1 VVQSFKILVVDDF
14 EDFRRFVRSALQQ
27 RAEFQI
33 TEASDGLQ
41 AVEKA
46 KKLHAD
52 LILLD
57 IGLPSLNG
65 FEVARRVRYLAPR
78 AKILFLSQESSPDV
92 VRKAL
97 SMGAR
102 GYVHKLRA
110 GSDLL
115 SAIEAVFSG
124 EQFVSDGLIP
134 TLPSSLP
141 SLNLRFALS
150 DVVTHAMEMTG
161 ADMGSLQIL
170 DHQTNNLYIAAQSG
184 FSEQFLEF
192 FDRVPN
198 NQGAC
203 GTPLTSGQRVI
214 VDDVADDPIF
224 RGTKSKEIVLGE
236 GVRAVQS
243 MPLTTAS
250 GKLVGVLS
258 THFRV
263 PKPPREKLLQITNP
277 EILRTSPGILE
288 RTSAGRQPRLAL

>member
-1 VVQSFKILVVDDF
+1 VVQPFKILVVDDF

-46 KKLHAD
+46 EKLHAD

-65 FEVARRVRYLAPR
+65 FEVARRVRYLAPQ

-97 SMGAR
+97 SIGAR
-102 GYVHKLRA
+102 GYVHKLRT

-115 SAIEAVFSG
+115 LAIEAVFRG
-124 EQFVSDGLIP
+124 ERFVSDGLIP
-134 TLPSSLP
+134 ALPSRLP
-141 SLNLRFALS
+141 PLNLRSALS
-150 DVVTHAMEMTG
+150 EVVAHAMEMTG

-184 FSEQFLEF
+184 FSKQFLEF
-192 FDRVPN
+192 FDRVPQ

-203 GTPLTSGQRVI
+203 GTALSRGQRVV
-214 VDDVADDPIF
+214 VDDVAEDPIF

-243 MPLTTAS
+243 IPLTTAS

-258 THFRV
+258 THFRT
-263 PKPPREKLLQITNP
+263 PKPPRQKLLQITDAFAQ
-277 EILRTSPGILE
+277 EVAELIQAKVWAVT
-288 RTSAGRQPRLAL
+288 